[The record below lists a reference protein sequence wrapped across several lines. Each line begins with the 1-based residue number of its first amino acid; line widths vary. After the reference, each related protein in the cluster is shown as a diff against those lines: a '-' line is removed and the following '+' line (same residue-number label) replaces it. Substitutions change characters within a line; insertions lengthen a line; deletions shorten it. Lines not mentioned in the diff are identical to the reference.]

1 LPQRTGLW
9 SVANGFVLMQEL
21 SRYRIKERVGD
32 QNSSVYEAERASDGV
47 AVVMRMLPEVLAH
60 DPAAFKIYQDLLSNL
75 PAHPCLRS
83 VQEAVVDGDITYVVM
98 EKLQGT
104 TLKQRLTRGPMRTPE
119 SERLREEL
127 SQETGAAPAETAA
140 IPPVASVTPDA
151 LEKPATSATPPLIQ
165 PHVAPSPDAL
175 PSPLPEHA
183 PTKIII
189 PPGWQPYSPGQSAAP
204 RSTEPATAA
213 NQWTWDKSDPPW
225 VEPAPKIVNDIDW
238 DLLSFRLSILTAPQ
252 DPRLIAAKLQDALA
266 ILTVAIAIAGAL
278 ESLHEKG
285 IIHGGVNPGAIFLCE
300 EGSAKLIGTEVSL
313 LRILVRPVPG
323 TDARPELDYVPV
335 VPKPESVIDAAAYY
349 SPEQVAG
356 KLLDTRS
363 DIFSFG
369 CVLYE
374 MLQGRRAFANPDVA
388 GVQRDIARRECI
400 IPTTLPA
407 TPMPEFHPTILK
419 ALERD
424 RGMRY
429 HSAKEMR
436 TALESLRT
444 MFQRRVEDLK
454 PKEPVAQNPV
464 TSTAEQSAPAPPKLG
479 VQVGQDAAEVG
490 NLPHYTQALS
500 HPVLI
505 KIGVSL
511 LVIFVLIL
519 LLLLVKLDWH

>member
-1 LPQRTGLW
+1 MA
-9 SVANGFVLMQEL
+9 SGFAVMQEL
-21 SRYRIKERVGD
+21 SRYRIGSRVGD
-32 QNSSVYEAERASDGV
+32 QNSSVYEGERASDGV
-47 AVVMRMLPEVLAH
+47 AVVIRVLPEVLAR
-60 DPAAFKIYQDLLSNL
+60 DPAAFKSYQDQLANL
-75 PAHPCLRS
+75 PAHPSLRS
-83 VQEAVVDGDITYVVM
+83 VQEAAVDGDTAYVVM

-104 TLKQRLTRGPMRTPE
+104 TVKQRLTRGPMRTPE

-127 SQETGAAPAETAA
+127 SQQAVASPAETPA
-140 IPPVASVTPDA
+140 IPPAASVTPDTLA
-151 LEKPATSATPPLIQ
+151 KPATSATPPPVQ
-165 PHVAPSPDAL
+165 PSAGPAANPI
-175 PSPLPEHA
+175 PRPLYNLA
-183 PTKIII
+183 GRTIIV

-204 RSTEPATAA
+204 RSTDPAPAA
-213 NQWTWDKSDPPW
+213 KQWTWDKSDLPW
-225 VEPAPKIVNDIDW
+225 VEPAAKIVNDIDW
-238 DLLSFRLSILTAPQ
+238 DLLSFRLSGLTTTE
-252 DPRLIAAKLQDALA
+252 DPRLIAARLQDALA

-285 IIHGGVNPGAIFLCE
+285 IVHGEINPGSIFLCE
-300 EGSAKLIGTEVSL
+300 EGSAKLIGAEVSL
-313 LRILVRPVPG
+313 LRTLVRPAPG
-323 TDARPELDYVPV
+323 TDARRDLGYLGTLDYVSV
-335 VPKPESVIDAAAYY
+335 VPRPELVIDAAAYY

-356 KLLDTRS
+356 KSLDARS

-429 HSAKEMR
+429 HSAKQMS
-436 TALESLRT
+436 TALESLRA

-464 TSTAEQSAPAPPKLG
+464 TNPTEQSVPAAPKLG
-479 VQVGQDAAEVG
+479 VQVGEDAAEVG
-490 NLPHYTQALS
+490 NLPHYTPALS
-500 HPVLI
+500 HPLVI